1 VSDYLGKWE
10 IDNMS
15 HRDRTYTR
23 ILSVA
28 FTLVAILAAIG
39 VPSQGFCALVID
51 LPDITILGSNVLP
64 TSGVLEVALT
74 LTGPD
79 LASPPSATSYNVDFT
94 TDGSGLSF
102 AAAQNATTMPLFASP
117 IFSNFGTASNP
128 KAAADTDGTSV
139 ATFNNAGLI
148 KIPFT
153 VAPGNLGTTY
163 HLTLNSL
170 TNEIANLGT
179 AYPITLIGG
188 SIFVTLPE
196 AAAWKQL
203 SLVAL
208 IGVTVMGAVKLR
220 RRMEAR

>member
-1 VSDYLGKWE
+1 
-10 IDNMS
+10 M
-15 HRDRTYTR
+15 
-23 ILSVA
+23 
-28 FTLVAILAAIG
+28 
-39 VPSQGFCALVID
+39 
-51 LPDITILGSNVLP
+51 GSNTLP
-64 TSGVLEVALT
+64 TNGVLEVALT
-74 LTGPD
+74 LTGAD
-79 LASPPSATSYNVDFT
+79 LASPPPATSYNVDFT

-102 AAAQNATTMPLFASP
+102 AAAMNATTTPLFTSPAFFAS
-117 IFSNFGTASNP
+117 FGTASNP
-128 KAAADTDGTSV
+128 QAAADNGGTSV
-139 ATFNNAGLI
+139 STFNNAGLI

-170 TNEIANLGT
+170 TTEIANGAS
-179 AYPITLIGG
+179 AYPLTLIGG

-208 IGVTVMGAVKLR
+208 IGVTVMGAVKVR